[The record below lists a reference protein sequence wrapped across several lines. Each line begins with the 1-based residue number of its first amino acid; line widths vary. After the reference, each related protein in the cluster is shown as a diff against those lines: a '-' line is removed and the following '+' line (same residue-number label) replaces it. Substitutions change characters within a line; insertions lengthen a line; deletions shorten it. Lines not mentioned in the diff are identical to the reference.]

1 MKFGNENQSHK
12 GTKRPTPCCSPC
24 PLCLRVKK
32 YNLTQSRKAAKAER
46 IPVLLVPKF
55 HLGTPSLLKFHFLLP
70 PSDCLLCPLTGVR
83 SRTSRTSAFPNERG
97 CLKTQSHRRSLHVV
111 QRDRKLALPGG
122 HYGVGNSCRPFAAV
136 LVAAGY

>member
-1 MKFGNENQSHK
+1 MKAGVIPSQAVVREVKLQEQ
-12 GTKRPTPCCSPC
+12 
-24 PLCLRVKK
+24 LRS
-32 YNLTQSRKAAKAER
+32 QMEIWER
-46 IPVLLVPKF
+46 EETAIAL
-55 HLGTPSLLKFHFLLP
+55 
-70 PSDCLLCPLTGVR
+70 
-83 SRTSRTSAFPNERG
+83 PNERG